1 MNLMW
6 FDENYHRP
14 VEVRD
19 SSVIVVG
26 SGGRL
31 GSVLA
36 GHLSKRHRVIALD
49 RSDLDLSDGASI
61 RRVLGGLDYRW
72 LFLTA
77 ALTDVD
83 YCETHPREAYVINA
97 EAAGIIAEV
106 SAEKSAHVTYLSTDM
121 VFDGS
126 SAVPYRETDPS
137 LPISVYGHTKHDG
150 ERRVL
155 AASSGNLVARVSWL
169 FGPSKPG
176 FPEWIVRQAA
186 QSESPRLPEDKF
198 ARPTYTIDLAEWM
211 EALVFGN
218 AEASASGVVHLSNA
232 GTCSWKEW
240 GEACIGLARMRG
252 ITNLAEKIGGITLA
266 EVEAFVASR
275 PLNSAL
281 HSGRFSKITGIH
293 PRSWCEALRH
303 FVIQS
308 GQFRV

>member
-1 MNLMW
+1 MMW
-6 FDENYHRP
+6 FDENYHRASRVKNP
-14 VEVRD
+14 AVA
-19 SSVIVVG
+19 VVG

-31 GSVLA
+31 GEVLA
-36 GHLSKRHRVIALD
+36 NALSKRHRVVALNRGD
-49 RSDLDLSDGASI
+49 MDLSDGDSI
-61 RRVLGGLDYRW
+61 RRVLGAIDYEY

-83 YCETHPREAYVINA
+83 YCETHPREAYLINA
-97 EAAGIIAEV
+97 EAAGIIADI
-106 SAEKSAHVTYLSTDM
+106 SADKHAHVTYLSTDM

-126 SAVPYRETDPS
+126 SAVPYRETDAP

-155 AASSGNLVARVSWL
+155 EASGENLVARVSWL
-169 FGPSKPG
+169 FGPSRPG
-176 FPEWIVRQAA
+176 FPEWIVRQATSCECPA
-186 QSESPRLPEDKF
+186 LPDDKF
-198 ARPTYTIDLAEWM
+198 ARPTYTVDLAEWL

-218 AEASASGVVHLSNA
+218 ANAPASGVVHLCNA
-232 GTCSWKEW
+232 GTCSWREW
-240 GEACIGLARMRG
+240 GEVCLNLAKMG
-252 ITNLAEKIGGITLA
+252 GMTNLAEKIRGIALE
-266 EVEAFVASR
+266 EVGAFVASR

-281 HSGRFSKITGIH
+281 HHGRFTELTGIR

>member
-1 MNLMW
+1 MW
-6 FDENYHRP
+6 FDENYHRA
-14 VEVRD
+14 VGVRD
-19 SSVIVVG
+19 SSVVVVG

-36 GHLSKRHRVIALD
+36 EQLSKRHRVIALD
-49 RSDLDLSDGASI
+49 RSDLDLADGGSV
-61 RRVLGGLDYRW
+61 RRVLGAIDYGW

-83 YCETHPREAYVINA
+83 YCETHPREAYVVNA
-97 EAAGIIAEV
+97 EAAGVIADI
-106 SAEKSAHVTYLSTDM
+106 SAEKCAHVTYLSTDM

-126 SAVPYRETDPS
+126 SAVPYRETDPP

-155 AASSGNLVARVSWL
+155 AASDGNLVARVSWL
-169 FGPSKPG
+169 FGPSRPG

-186 QSESPRLPEDKF
+186 TCECPELPQDKF
-198 ARPTYTIDLAEWM
+198 ARPTYTLDLAEWL
-211 EALVFGN
+211 EALVFGKSD
-218 AEASASGVVHLSNA
+218 APASGVVHLCNA
-232 GTCSWKEW
+232 GTCSFKEW

-252 ITNLAEKIGGITLA
+252 MANLAGKIRGITLA

-275 PLNSAL
+275 PLNSAM
-281 HSGRFSKITGIH
+281 HSGRFSKLTGIQ
-293 PRSWCEALRH
+293 PQSWCEALRH

-308 GQFRV
+308 GRFMV

>member
-1 MNLMW
+1 MW
-6 FDENYHRP
+6 FDENYHRA
-14 VEVRD
+14 VGTRD
-19 SSVIVVG
+19 SPVVVVG

-36 GHLSKRHRVIALD
+36 GQISKHRRVIALG
-49 RSDLDLSDGASI
+49 RGDLDLTDAGSI
-61 RRVLGGLDYRW
+61 RRVLGAIDYGY

-97 EAAGIIAEV
+97 EAAGIVAEV
-106 SAEKSAHVTYLSTDM
+106 SAEKCAHVTYLSTDM

-126 SAVPYRETDPS
+126 SAVPYRETDPP

-155 AASSGNLVARVSWL
+155 AASGGNLVARVSWL
-169 FGPSKPG
+169 FGPSRPG

-186 QSESPRLPEDKF
+186 SCEYPALPEDKF
-198 ARPTYTIDLAEWM
+198 ARPTYTVDLAEWL
-211 EALVFGN
+211 EALVFRNDEGP
-218 AEASASGVVHLSNA
+218 ASGVVHLCND

-240 GEACIGLARMRG
+240 GESCVDLVRMRG
-252 ITNLAEKIGGITLA
+252 MKNLAQKIRGISLA

-275 PLNSAL
+275 PLNSAMYT
-281 HSGRFSKITGIH
+281 GKFSKLTGIR
-293 PRSWCEALRH
+293 PRPWSEALRH
-303 FVIQS
+303 FVIQ
-308 GQFRV
+308 GEAFRA

>member
-1 MNLMW
+1 MW
-6 FDENYHRP
+6 FDENYQRA
-14 VEVRD
+14 VGTRD
-19 SSVIVVG
+19 SPVVVVG

-31 GSVLA
+31 GSVLV
-36 GHLSKRHRVIALD
+36 GQISKHRRVIALGRGD
-49 RSDLDLSDGASI
+49 FDLTDAGSI
-61 RRVLGGLDYRW
+61 RRVLGAIDYGW

-97 EAAGIIAEV
+97 EAAGIVAEV
-106 SAEKSAHVTYLSTDM
+106 SAEKCAHVTYLSTDM

-126 SAVPYRETDPS
+126 SAVPYRETDPP

-155 AASSGNLVARVSWL
+155 AASGGTLVARVSWL
-169 FGPSKPG
+169 FGPSRPG

-186 QSESPRLPEDKF
+186 SCEYPALPEDKF
-198 ARPTYTIDLAEWM
+198 ARPTYTVDLAEWL

-218 AEASASGVVHLSNA
+218 DEGPASGVVHLCND

-240 GEACIGLARMRG
+240 GEACVDLARMLG
-252 ITNLAEKIGGITLA
+252 MKNLAQKITGISLA

-275 PLNSAL
+275 PFNSAMYT
-281 HSGRFSKITGIH
+281 GKFSKLTGIR
-293 PRSWCEALRH
+293 PRTWSEALRH
-303 FVIQS
+303 FVIQ
-308 GQFRV
+308 GEAFRA

>member
-1 MNLMW
+1 MLMW
-6 FDENYHRP
+6 FDENYHRT
-14 VEVRD
+14 VGARD
-19 SSVIVVG
+19 SPVVVVG

-36 GHLSKRHRVIALD
+36 GQISKHRRVIALG
-49 RSDLDLSDGASI
+49 RGDLDLSDGGSI
-61 RRVLGGLDYRW
+61 RRVLGAIDYGW

-97 EAAGIIAEV
+97 EAAEIVAEV
-106 SAEKSAHVTYLSTDM
+106 SAEKCAHVTYLSTDM

-126 SAVPYRETDPS
+126 SAVPYRETDPP

-155 AASSGNLVARVSWL
+155 AASGGNLVARVSWL
-169 FGPSKPG
+169 FGPSRPG
-176 FPEWIVRQAA
+176 FPEWIVCQAA
-186 QSESPRLPEDKF
+186 SCECPALPEDKF
-198 ARPTYTIDLAEWM
+198 ARPTYTVDLAEWL

-218 AEASASGVVHLSNA
+218 DEGPASGVVHLCND

-240 GEACIGLARMRG
+240 GEACVDLVRMRG
-252 ITNLAEKIGGITLA
+252 MKNLAQKIRGISLA

-275 PLNSAL
+275 PLNSAMYT
-281 HSGRFSKITGIH
+281 GKFSKLTGIR
-293 PRSWCEALRH
+293 PRPWSEALRH
-303 FVIQS
+303 FVIQ
-308 GQFRV
+308 GEAFRA

>member
-1 MNLMW
+1 MW
-6 FDENYHRP
+6 FDENYHRT
-14 VEVRD
+14 VSTRD
-19 SSVIVVG
+19 SPVVVVG

-36 GHLSKRHRVIALD
+36 GQISKHRRVIALG
-49 RSDLDLSDGASI
+49 RGDLDLSDGGSI
-61 RRVLGGLDYRW
+61 RRVLGAIDYGW

-97 EAAGIIAEV
+97 EAAGAIAEI
-106 SAEKSAHVTYLSTDM
+106 SAEKCAHVTYLSTDM

-126 SAVPYRETDPS
+126 NAVPYRETDPP

-155 AASSGNLVARVSWL
+155 AASGGNLVARVSWL
-169 FGPSKPG
+169 FGPSRPG

-186 QSESPRLPEDKF
+186 SCEYPALPEDKF
-198 ARPTYTIDLAEWM
+198 ARPTYTVDLAEWL

-218 AEASASGVVHLSNA
+218 DEGPASGVVHLCND

-240 GEACIGLARMRG
+240 GEACVEFARMLG
-252 ITNLAEKIGGITLA
+252 MKNLAQKITGISLA
-266 EVEAFVASR
+266 DVEAFIASR
-275 PLNSAL
+275 PLNSAMCT
-281 HSGRFSKITGIH
+281 GKFSKLTGIR
-293 PRSWCEALRH
+293 PRPWSEALRH
-303 FVIQS
+303 FVIQ
-308 GQFRV
+308 GEAFRA

>member
-1 MNLMW
+1 MW
-6 FDENYHRP
+6 FDENYHRA
-14 VEVRD
+14 VGVRD
-19 SSVIVVG
+19 SSVVVVG

-36 GHLSKRHRVIALD
+36 EQLSKRHRVIALD
-49 RSDLDLSDGASI
+49 RSDLDLADGGSV
-61 RRVLGGLDYRW
+61 RRVLGAIDYGW

-83 YCETHPREAYVINA
+83 YCETHPREAYVVNA
-97 EAAGIIAEV
+97 EAAGAIADI
-106 SAEKSAHVTYLSTDM
+106 SAEKCAHVTYLSTDM

-126 SAVPYRETDPS
+126 SAVPYRETDPP

-155 AASSGNLVARVSWL
+155 AASDGNLVARVSWL
-169 FGPSKPG
+169 FGPSRPG

-186 QSESPRLPEDKF
+186 TCECPELPQDKF
-198 ARPTYTIDLAEWM
+198 ARPTYTLDLAEWL
-211 EALVFGN
+211 EALVFGKSD
-218 AEASASGVVHLSNA
+218 APASGVVHLCNA
-232 GTCSWKEW
+232 GTCSFKEW

-252 ITNLAEKIGGITLA
+252 MANLAGKIRGITLA

-275 PLNSAL
+275 PLNSAM
-281 HSGRFSKITGIH
+281 HSGRFSKLTGIQ
-293 PRSWCEALRH
+293 PQSWCEALRH

-308 GQFRV
+308 GRFMV

>member
-1 MNLMW
+1 MW
-6 FDENYHRP
+6 FDENYHRA
-14 VEVRD
+14 VGTRD
-19 SSVIVVG
+19 SPVVVVG

-36 GHLSKRHRVIALD
+36 GQISKHRRVIALG
-49 RSDLDLSDGASI
+49 RGDLDLSDGGSI
-61 RRVLGGLDYRW
+61 RRVLGAIDYGW

-97 EAAGIIAEV
+97 EAAGIVAEV
-106 SAEKSAHVTYLSTDM
+106 SAEKCAHVTYLSTDM

-126 SAVPYRETDPS
+126 NAVPYRETDPP

-155 AASSGNLVARVSWL
+155 AASGRNLVARVSWL
-169 FGPSKPG
+169 FGPSRPG

-186 QSESPRLPEDKF
+186 SCDYPALPEDKF
-198 ARPTYTIDLAEWM
+198 ARPTYTVDLAEWL

-218 AEASASGVVHLSNA
+218 DEGPASGVVHLCND

-240 GEACIGLARMRG
+240 GEACVDLARLIGMK
-252 ITNLAEKIGGITLA
+252 NLAQKITGISLA
-266 EVEAFVASR
+266 DVEAFVASR
-275 PLNSAL
+275 PLNSAMYT
-281 HSGRFSKITGIH
+281 GNFSKLTGIR
-293 PRSWCEALRH
+293 PRPWSEALRH
-303 FVIQS
+303 FVIQ
-308 GQFRV
+308 GEAFRA

>member
-1 MNLMW
+1 MW
-6 FDENYHRP
+6 FDENYHRA
-14 VEVRD
+14 VGTRD
-19 SSVIVVG
+19 SPVVVVG

-31 GSVLA
+31 GSVLV
-36 GHLSKRHRVIALD
+36 GQISEHRRVIALG
-49 RSDLDLSDGASI
+49 RGDLDLTDAGSI
-61 RRVLGGLDYRW
+61 RRVLGAIDYGW

-97 EAAGIIAEV
+97 EAAGIVAEV
-106 SAEKSAHVTYLSTDM
+106 SAEKCAHVTYLSTDM

-126 SAVPYRETDPS
+126 SAVPYRETDPP

-155 AASSGNLVARVSWL
+155 AASGGNLVARVSWL
-169 FGPSKPG
+169 FGPSRPG

-186 QSESPRLPEDKF
+186 SCEYPALPEDKF
-198 ARPTYTIDLAEWM
+198 ARPTYTVDLAEWL

-218 AEASASGVVHLSNA
+218 DEGPASGVVHLCND

-240 GEACIGLARMRG
+240 GESCVDLVRMRG
-252 ITNLAEKIGGITLA
+252 MKNLAQKIRGISLA

-275 PLNSAL
+275 PLNSAMYT
-281 HSGRFSKITGIH
+281 GKFSKLTGIR
-293 PRSWCEALRH
+293 PRPWSEALRH
-303 FVIQS
+303 FVIQ
-308 GQFRV
+308 GEAFRA

>member
-1 MNLMW
+1 MW
-6 FDENYHRP
+6 FDENYHRA
-14 VEVRD
+14 VGTRD
-19 SSVIVVG
+19 SPVVVVG

-36 GHLSKRHRVIALD
+36 GQISKHRRVIALS
-49 RSDLDLSDGASI
+49 RGDLDLFDAGSI
-61 RRVLGGLDYRW
+61 RRVLGAIDYGY

-97 EAAGIIAEV
+97 EAAGIVAEV
-106 SAEKSAHVTYLSTDM
+106 SAEKNAHVTYLSTDM

-126 SAVPYRETDPS
+126 SAVPYRETDPP

-155 AASSGNLVARVSWL
+155 AASGGNLVARVSWL
-169 FGPSKPG
+169 FGPSRPG

-186 QSESPRLPEDKF
+186 SCECPALPEDKF
-198 ARPTYTIDLAEWM
+198 ARPTYTIDLAEWL

-218 AEASASGVVHLSNA
+218 DESPASGVVHLCND

-240 GEACIGLARMRG
+240 GEACVDMARVRGMKNLAQKIRG
-252 ITNLAEKIGGITLA
+252 ISLA

-275 PLNSAL
+275 PLNSAMYT
-281 HSGRFSKITGIH
+281 GKFSKLTGIH
-293 PRSWCEALRH
+293 PRPWSEALRH
-303 FVIQS
+303 FVIQ
-308 GQFRV
+308 GEAFRA

>member
-1 MNLMW
+1 MW
-6 FDENYHRP
+6 FDENYHRTVGMCDSP
-14 VEVRD
+14 VV
-19 SSVIVVG
+19 VVG

-36 GHLSKRHRVIALD
+36 GQISKHRRVIALG
-49 RSDLDLSDGASI
+49 RGDLDLSDCGSI
-61 RRVLGGLDYRW
+61 RRVLGAIDYGW

-97 EAAGIIAEV
+97 EAAGFIAEV
-106 SAEKSAHVTYLSTDM
+106 SAKKCAHVTYISTDM

-126 SAVPYRETDPS
+126 SAVPYRETDTP

-155 AASSGNLVARVSWL
+155 AASDGNLVARVSWL
-169 FGPSKPG
+169 FGPSRPG
-176 FPEWIVRQAA
+176 FPEWIVRQATTC
-186 QSESPRLPEDKF
+186 ESPTLPEDKF
-198 ARPTYTIDLAEWM
+198 ARPTYTVDLAEWL

-218 AEASASGVVHLSNA
+218 DEGPASGVVHLCNA
-232 GTCSWKEW
+232 GTCSLKEW
-240 GEACIGLARMRG
+240 GEACISMARMRG
-252 ITNLAEKIGGITLA
+252 MSNLAEKIRGISLA

-281 HSGRFSKITGIH
+281 HSGRFSKLTGIH
-293 PRSWCEALRH
+293 PQSWCEALRH

-308 GQFRV
+308 GRFMV

>member
-1 MNLMW
+1 MW
-6 FDENYHRP
+6 FDENYQRAAG
-14 VEVRD
+14 VRD
-19 SSVIVVG
+19 SSLVVVG
-26 SGGRL
+26 YGGRF

-36 GHLSKRHRVIALD
+36 GQLSKRHRVIPLD
-49 RSDLDLSDGASI
+49 RSDLDLADEDSI
-61 RRVLGGLDYRW
+61 RRVLGAIDYGW

-97 EAAGIIAEV
+97 EAAEIVAEV
-106 SAEKSAHVTYLSTDM
+106 SAGKNAHMTYLSTDM

-126 SAVPYRETDPS
+126 SAVPYRETDPP

-155 AASSGNLVARVSWL
+155 AASDGNLVARVSWL
-169 FGPSKPG
+169 FGPSRPG

-186 QSESPRLPEDKF
+186 QCDAPALPEDKF
-198 ARPTYTIDLAEWM
+198 ARPTYTVDLAEWL

-218 AEASASGVVHLSNA
+218 DEGPASGVVHLCND

-240 GEACIGLARMRG
+240 GQACVDLARMRG
-252 ITNLAEKIGGITLA
+252 MKNLTEKIRGISLA

-275 PLNSAL
+275 PLNSAM
-281 HSGRFSKITGIH
+281 HTGKFSKLTGIR
-293 PRSWCEALRH
+293 PRPWSEALRH
-303 FVIQS
+303 FVIQ
-308 GQFRV
+308 GAAFRA

>member
-1 MNLMW
+1 MW
-6 FDENYHRP
+6 FDENYHRA
-14 VEVRD
+14 VGTRD
-19 SSVIVVG
+19 SPVVVVG

-36 GHLSKRHRVIALD
+36 GQISKHRRVIALG
-49 RSDLDLSDGASI
+49 RGDLDLFDEDSI
-61 RRVLGGLDYRW
+61 RRVLGAIDYGY

-97 EAAGIIAEV
+97 EAAGIVAEV
-106 SAEKSAHVTYLSTDM
+106 SAEKCAHVTYLSTDM

-126 SAVPYRETDPS
+126 SAVPYRETDPP

-155 AASSGNLVARVSWL
+155 AASGGNLVARVSWL
-169 FGPSKPG
+169 FGPSRPG

-186 QSESPRLPEDKF
+186 SCERPALPEDKF
-198 ARPTYTIDLAEWM
+198 ARPTYTIDLAEWL

-218 AEASASGVVHLSNA
+218 DEGPASGVVHLCND

-240 GEACIGLARMRG
+240 GEACVDMARVRG
-252 ITNLAEKIGGITLA
+252 MKNLAEKIRGISLA

-275 PLNSAL
+275 PLNSAMYT
-281 HSGRFSKITGIH
+281 GKFSKLTGIR
-293 PRSWCEALRH
+293 PRPWSEALRH
-303 FVIQS
+303 FVIQ
-308 GQFRV
+308 GEAFRA

>member
-1 MNLMW
+1 MW
-6 FDENYHRP
+6 FDENYHRT
-14 VEVRD
+14 VGARD
-19 SSVIVVG
+19 SPVVVVG

-36 GHLSKRHRVIALD
+36 GQISKHRRVIALGRGD
-49 RSDLDLSDGASI
+49 FDLTDAGSI
-61 RRVLGGLDYRW
+61 RRVLGAIDYGW

-97 EAAGIIAEV
+97 EAAGIVAEV
-106 SAEKSAHVTYLSTDM
+106 SAEKCAHVTYLSTDM

-126 SAVPYRETDPS
+126 SAVPYRETDPP

-155 AASSGNLVARVSWL
+155 AASGGNLVARVSWL
-169 FGPSKPG
+169 FGPSRPG

-186 QSESPRLPEDKF
+186 SCEYPALPEDKF
-198 ARPTYTIDLAEWM
+198 ARPTYTVDLAEWL

-218 AEASASGVVHLSNA
+218 DEGPASGVVHLCND

-240 GEACIGLARMRG
+240 GEACVDLARMLG
-252 ITNLAEKIGGITLA
+252 MKNLAQKITGISLA

-275 PLNSAL
+275 PFNSAMYT
-281 HSGRFSKITGIH
+281 GKFSKLTGIR
-293 PRSWCEALRH
+293 PRTWSEALRH
-303 FVIQS
+303 FVIQ
-308 GQFRV
+308 GEAFRA